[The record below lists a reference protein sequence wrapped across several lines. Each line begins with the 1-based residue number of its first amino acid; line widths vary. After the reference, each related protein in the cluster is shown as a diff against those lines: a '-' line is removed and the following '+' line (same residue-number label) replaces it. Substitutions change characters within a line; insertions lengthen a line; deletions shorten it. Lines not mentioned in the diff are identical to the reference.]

1 MTLNELIEKAKKV
14 SRKYSSGS
22 IPLWMNGEE
31 VDLALRDV
39 DDQHGL
45 HISLEVVKKPME
57 LPEVRLRQEICICCD
72 NKAQIEELLKRG
84 IVEEVTFSLPSCDM
98 KVLLRDSQT
107 KGETGDWLVLD
118 EHYFWRIMRAD
129 LHKTLKD
136 QGKIIMI

>member
-14 SRKYSSGS
+14 SQKFSSGD

-31 VDLALRDV
+31 VDLVLHDV
-39 DDQHGL
+39 DDDCGL
-45 HISLEVVKKPME
+45 HISLEVVRKPKE

-72 NKAQIEELLKRG
+72 NKRKIDELLMRG
-84 IVEEVTFSLPSCDM
+84 IVKDVTYSIPSCDV
-98 KVLLRDSQT
+98 KLSLHCFGT

-129 LHKTLKD
+129 WYKTLKD
-136 QGKIIMI
+136 KGKIIMI

>member
-31 VDLALRDV
+31 VDLVLHDV
-39 DDQHGL
+39 DDDYGL
-45 HISLEVVKKPME
+45 HVNIEVFQRPKE
-57 LPEVRLRQEICICCD
+57 LSEVRLRKEICICLD
-72 NKAQIEELLKRG
+72 NKPQLDELLKRG
-84 IVEEVTFSLPSCDM
+84 IVEDMTYSLPSCDM
-98 KVLLRDSQT
+98 ELHLRDSQI

-129 LHKTLKD
+129 LHKTLQD

>member
-1 MTLNELIEKAKKV
+1 MTLNELIERAKKV

-31 VDLALRDV
+31 VDLVLHDV
-39 DDQHGL
+39 DDQRGL

-72 NKAQIEELLKRG
+72 NKRKIDELLMRG
-84 IVEEVTFSLPSCDM
+84 IVKDVTYSVPSCDV
-98 KVLLRDSQT
+98 KLSLHCFGT

-118 EHYFWRIMRAD
+118 EHYFWRIMQAD
-129 LHKTLKD
+129 WHKTLKE

>member
-14 SRKYSSGS
+14 SRKFSSGD

-45 HISLEVVKKPME
+45 RVSLEVVKKPME

-72 NKAQIEELLKRG
+72 NKRKIDELLMRG
-84 IVEEVTFSLPSCDM
+84 IVKDVTYNIPSCD
-98 KVLLRDSQT
+98 VELSLHCFGT